1 MASTKDI
8 AHRYAGAWLEAAAE
22 KDSLGSAR
30 GEIKALEDLC
40 RDSEPFLDFLTDKV
54 IPGEVKQ
61 RILGELFE
69 NRVQDITLNFMFL
82 LVSRR
87 RERFL
92 PEILEACRDI
102 LDEWDGVVN
111 ADVASAV
118 SLSESQEGNLK
129 SGLETVTGK
138 SVRMKTTVNPDLIGG
153 FVVRVGDQ
161 VFDSSL
167 ATQLQ
172 RVRQSLV
179 K

>member
-8 AHRYAGAWLEAAAE
+8 AQRYAGAWLEAATE
-22 KDSLGSAR
+22 KGVLGAVRS
-30 GEIKALEDLC
+30 EITVLEELS
-40 RDSEPFLDFLTDKV
+40 RNSEPFLEFLADKL

-61 RILGELFE
+61 RILGEIFE
-69 NRVQDITLNFMFL
+69 TKVEGITLNLLFL
-82 LVSRR
+82 LVSRN

-92 PEILEACRDI
+92 PEILEACRVI

-111 ADVASAV
+111 AYVSSAV
-118 SLSESQEGNLK
+118 ALSSAQEGNLK
-129 SGLETVTGK
+129 TGLEAYTGK
-138 SVRMKTTVNPDLIGG
+138 NVRMKTAVQSDLIGG

-167 ATQLQ
+167 TTQLQ

-179 K
+179 G